1 MGYISVQQMKLFIF
15 FLIRDSQ
22 YLNTSKVTDN
32 TFESTG
38 GLALDELWF
47 YHWVHYRKHPS
58 SVQSAQI
65 SGPENGHVYGI
76 SQTDAM
82 EMVPDT

>member
-1 MGYISVQQMKLFIF
+1 MKLFIF

-22 YLNTSKVTDN
+22 YLNTSKVIDN

-38 GLALDELWF
+38 GFGTGWAVVLPLGSLQEA
-47 YHWVHYRKHPS
+47 PS
-58 SVQSAQI
+58 SVQSAQT
-65 SGPENGHVYGI
+65 SGPQDGQVYGI